1 MWAYPSTIPSGL
13 CGLTTYRL
21 DCINKVCRPDGI
33 VSSFYPPPMNSQ
45 FLSKSSNSRVLALV
59 IAVAA
64 LASGIGYYGV
74 TQFGQRQEP
83 KTKEQPTLAVQQ
95 VVALGQI
102 EPQAE
107 VIKVSVP
114 ATLSND
120 RVAQLLVERGD
131 RVTIGQTI
139 AILDSRDRLQGLL
152 AEAKEQ
158 VNLAQA
164 ELAQVR
170 AGAKTGEINSQK
182 AEIART
188 QAQSLGEERT
198 QRESL
203 ARLEAQWLGDK
214 AVQQAAVSRL
224 EGDKN
229 VQAAGIKKIAAE
241 LSNARSELRRY
252 EQLYKAGAIAQS
264 QYDTKRLTMD
274 TLAQQLNEAKAILIR
289 SESTGNK
296 QISEGKA
303 NLQRIIATGSKQ
315 ISEAKAVLARI
326 RSTSDQQVIAAQ
338 GTLSKIS
345 EVRPVDL
352 KTAEA
357 KVNRAIIAA
366 KRAEIELAQAYVRS
380 PAAGQILEIFAKP
393 GEVVKDNGLVNLGQT
408 NQMQVVAE
416 VDQSNIE
423 KIHKG
428 QAAIL
433 KGEAFSG
440 ELRGTV
446 HEIGLAVSRQT
457 TFSNQPGENL
467 DQRVVKVRIHLNPE
481 DSKRVAG
488 LTNLQVQVA
497 IQP

>member
-1 MWAYPSTIPSGL
+1 
-13 CGLTTYRL
+13 
-21 DCINKVCRPDGI
+21 
-33 VSSFYPPPMNSQ
+33 MNSQ
-45 FLSKSSNSRVLALV
+45 FLSKSSNRRIAGV

-64 LASGIGYYGV
+64 VAVGIGYYGV
-74 TQFGQRQEP
+74 TQFGQRQAP
-83 KTKEQPTLAVQQ
+83 QTKEQPTLALQR

-131 RVTIGQTI
+131 RVTVGQTI

-152 AEAKEQ
+152 VEAREQ

-203 ARLEAQWLGDK
+203 AKLEAQWLGDK
-214 AVQQAAVSRL
+214 AVQQAAVSRLAAQL

-241 LSNARSELRRY
+241 LSNARSELSRY

-264 QYDTKRLTMD
+264 QYDTKRLTVD
-274 TLAQQLNEAKAILIR
+274 TLAQQLNEAKAILVR

-296 QISEGKA
+296 QISEA
-303 NLQRIIATGSKQ
+303 Q
-315 ISEAKAVLARI
+315 AVLARI

-357 KVNRAIIAA
+357 KVNRAIGAA
-366 KRAEIELAQAYVRS
+366 KRAEIELAQAYVKS

-408 NQMQVVAE
+408 DQMQIVAE
-416 VDQSNIE
+416 IDQSNIE

-428 QAAIL
+428 QTAIL

-440 ELRGTV
+440 ELRGIV
-446 HEIGLAVSRQT
+446 HEIGLAVSRQS

-467 DQRVVKVRIHLNPE
+467 DQRVIKVRIRLNPE

-497 IQP
+497 IQT

>member
-1 MWAYPSTIPSGL
+1 
-13 CGLTTYRL
+13 
-21 DCINKVCRPDGI
+21 
-33 VSSFYPPPMNSQ
+33 MNSQ
-45 FLSKSSNSRVLALV
+45 FLSKPSNRRVLVAV
-59 IAVAA
+59 IA
-64 LASGIGYYGV
+64 LSSGYYGV
-74 TQFGQRQEP
+74 TQFGQHQTP
-83 KTKEQPTLAVQQ
+83 KTKEPPTFAVQR
-95 VVALGQI
+95 VVALGQL

-120 RVAQLLVERGD
+120 RVAQLLVQRGD
-131 RVTIGQTI
+131 RVTVGQTI

-152 AEAKEQ
+152 VEAKEQ

-170 AGAKTGEINSQK
+170 AGAKTGEIDSQT

-203 ARLEAQWLGDK
+203 AKLEAQWLGDK
-214 AVQQAAVSRL
+214 AVQQAAMSKLATQL

-241 LSNARSELRRY
+241 LSNARSELSRY

-264 QYDTKRLTMD
+264 QYDTKRLAVD
-274 TLAQQLNEAKAILIR
+274 TLAQQLNEAKAILVR

-315 ISEAKAVLARI
+315 ISEAQAVLARI
-326 RSTSDQQVIAAQ
+326 RSTSDQQVIAAR

-357 KVNRAIIAA
+357 KVKRAIVAA
-366 KRAEIELAQAYVRS
+366 QRAEIELAQAYVRS

-408 NQMQVVAE
+408 AQMQVVAE

-423 KIHKG
+423 KIRKG
-428 QAAIL
+428 QTAIL
-433 KGEAFSG
+433 TSEAFTG
-440 ELRGTV
+440 ELPGTV
-446 HEIGLAVSRQT
+446 HEIGLAVSRQS

-467 DQRVVKVRIHLNPE
+467 DQRVVKVRIHLNSA

-488 LTNLQVQVA
+488 LTNLQVKVA

>member
-1 MWAYPSTIPSGL
+1 
-13 CGLTTYRL
+13 
-21 DCINKVCRPDGI
+21 
-33 VSSFYPPPMNSQ
+33 MNSQ
-45 FLSKSSNSRVLALV
+45 FLSKPSNRRVLALLAV
-59 IAVAA
+59 IAVG
-64 LASGIGYYGV
+64 SGYYGV
-74 TQFGQRQEP
+74 TKFCQRQTP
-83 KTKEQPTLAVQQ
+83 KTKEPPTLVVQR

-102 EPQAE
+102 EPQSE

-120 RVAQLLVERGD
+120 RVAQLLVQRGD
-131 RVTIGQTI
+131 WVAVGQTI

-152 AEAKEQ
+152 VEAKEQ

-170 AGAKTGEINSQK
+170 AGAKTGEIDSQK

-198 QRESL
+198 QREAL
-203 ARLEAQWLGDK
+203 AKLEAQWLGDK
-214 AVQQAAVSRL
+214 AVQQAALSRLETQL

-229 VQAAGIKKIAAE
+229 VQAAGIKKIAVE
-241 LSNARSELRRY
+241 LSNARSEFSRY
-252 EQLYKAGAIAQS
+252 EQLYKAGAITQS
-264 QYDTKRLTMD
+264 QYDTKRLTVD
-274 TLAQQLNEAKAILIR
+274 TLAQQLTEAKAILIR
-289 SESTGNK
+289 SKSTGNK

-338 GTLSKIS
+338 ATLSKIS
-345 EVRPVDL
+345 EVRLVDL

-357 KVNRAIIAA
+357 RVNRATVAT

-393 GEVVKDNGLVNLGQT
+393 GEVVKDNGLVNLGKT
-408 NQMQVVAE
+408 DQMQVVAE

-423 KIHKG
+423 KIRKG

-433 KGEAFSG
+433 TGEAFTG
-440 ELRGTV
+440 ELRGIV
-446 HEIGLAVSRQT
+446 HEIGLAVSRQS

-467 DQRVVKVRIHLNPE
+467 DQRVIKVRIHLNSA

-488 LTNLQVQVA
+488 LTNLQVKVA

>member
-1 MWAYPSTIPSGL
+1 
-13 CGLTTYRL
+13 
-21 DCINKVCRPDGI
+21 
-33 VSSFYPPPMNSQ
+33 MNSQ
-45 FLSKSSNSRVLALV
+45 FLSKSPNRRIAVV

-64 LASGIGYYGV
+64 VAIGIGYYGV
-74 TQFGQRQEP
+74 TQFGQRQAP
-83 KTKEQPTLAVQQ
+83 KTKEQPNLTMQR

-131 RVTIGQTI
+131 RVTVGQTI

-152 AEAKEQ
+152 VEAREQ

-170 AGAKTGEINSQK
+170 AGAKIGEIDSQK

-198 QRESL
+198 QQESL
-203 ARLEAQWLGDK
+203 AKLEAQWLGDQ
-214 AVQQAAVSRL
+214 AVQQAAVSRLVAQL

-241 LSNARSELRRY
+241 LSNARSELSRY

-264 QYDTKRLTMD
+264 QYDTKRLTVD

-289 SESTGNK
+289 SESTGNQ
-296 QISEGKA
+296 QIKEGKA
-303 NLQRIIATGSKQ
+303 NLQRIITTGSKQ
-315 ISEAKAVLARI
+315 ISEAQAVLARI

-352 KTAEA
+352 KIAEA
-357 KVNRAIIAA
+357 RVNRAIGAA
-366 KRAEIELAQAYVRS
+366 KRAEIELAQAYIRS

-393 GEVVKDNGLVNLGQT
+393 GEVVKDNGLVHLGQT

-416 VDQSNIE
+416 IDQSNIE

-428 QAAIL
+428 QTAIL

-440 ELRGTV
+440 ELRGTI
-446 HEIGLAVSRQT
+446 HEIGLAVSRQS

-467 DQRVVKVRIHLNPE
+467 DQRVIKVRIHLNPE

-497 IQP
+497 IQT

>member
-1 MWAYPSTIPSGL
+1 
-13 CGLTTYRL
+13 LTTYRL
-21 DCINKVCRPDGI
+21 DCTNKVCRPDGT
-33 VSSFYPPPMNSQ
+33 VLSFYPPPMSSQ
-45 FLSKSSNSRVLALV
+45 FLSKSSNRRVLALV

-64 LASGIGYYGV
+64 LAGGIGYYGV
-74 TQFGQRQEP
+74 TQFGQREES
-83 KTKEQPTLAVQQ
+83 KTKEQPTIAVQKI
-95 VVALGQI
+95 VALGQI
-102 EPQAE
+102 EPQTE

-131 RVTIGQTI
+131 RVTVGQTI

-152 AEAKEQ
+152 VEAKEQ
-158 VNLAQA
+158 VSLAQA

-203 ARLEAQWLGDK
+203 AKLEAQWLGDR
-214 AVQQAAVSRL
+214 AVQQAAVSRLEAQL

-241 LSNARSELRRY
+241 LSNARSELGRY

-264 QYDTKRLTMD
+264 QYDTKRLTVD
-274 TLAQQLNEAKAILIR
+274 TLAQQLNEAKAILLR

-326 RSTSDQQVIAAQ
+326 RSTSNQQVIAAQ

-357 KVNRAIIAA
+357 KVNRAIVAA
-366 KRAEIELAQAYVRS
+366 KRAEIELAQAYVKS

-433 KGEAFSG
+433 KSEAFSG

>member
-1 MWAYPSTIPSGL
+1 
-13 CGLTTYRL
+13 
-21 DCINKVCRPDGI
+21 
-33 VSSFYPPPMNSQ
+33 MNSQ
-45 FLSKSSNSRVLALV
+45 FLSKSSNRRIAGV

-64 LASGIGYYGV
+64 VAVGIGYYGV
-74 TQFGQRQEP
+74 TQFGQRQAP
-83 KTKEQPTLAVQQ
+83 QTKEQPTLALQR

-131 RVTIGQTI
+131 RVTIGQMI

-152 AEAKEQ
+152 VEAREQ

-203 ARLEAQWLGDK
+203 AKLEAQWLGDK
-214 AVQQAAVSRL
+214 AVQQAAVSRLAAQL

-241 LSNARSELRRY
+241 LSNARSELSRY

-264 QYDTKRLTMD
+264 QYDTKRLTVD
-274 TLAQQLNEAKAILIR
+274 TLAQQLNEAKAILVR

-296 QISEGKA
+296 QISEA
-303 NLQRIIATGSKQ
+303 Q
-315 ISEAKAVLARI
+315 AVLARI

-357 KVNRAIIAA
+357 KVNRAIGAA
-366 KRAEIELAQAYVRS
+366 KRAEIELAQAYVKS

-408 NQMQVVAE
+408 DQMQIVAE
-416 VDQSNIE
+416 IDQSNIE

-428 QAAIL
+428 QTAIL

-440 ELRGTV
+440 ELRGIV
-446 HEIGLAVSRQT
+446 HEIGLAVSRQS

-467 DQRVVKVRIHLNPE
+467 DQRVIKVRIRLNPE

-497 IQP
+497 IQT

>member
-1 MWAYPSTIPSGL
+1 
-13 CGLTTYRL
+13 
-21 DCINKVCRPDGI
+21 
-33 VSSFYPPPMNSQ
+33 MNSQ
-45 FLSKSSNSRVLALV
+45 FLSKSSNRRVLALV

-64 LASGIGYYGV
+64 LAGGIGYYGV

-83 KTKEQPTLAVQQ
+83 KTKEQPTIALQR

-102 EPQAE
+102 EPQTE

-131 RVTIGQTI
+131 RVTVGQTI

-152 AEAKEQ
+152 VEAREQ

-170 AGAKTGEINSQK
+170 AGAKTGEIDSQK

-203 ARLEAQWLGDK
+203 AKLEAQWLGDK
-214 AVQQAAVSRL
+214 AVQQAAVSRLAAQL

-241 LSNARSELRRY
+241 LSNARSELSRY

-264 QYDTKRLTMD
+264 QYDTKRLTVD
-274 TLAQQLNEAKAILIR
+274 TLAQQLNEAKVILVR

-303 NLQRIIATGSKQ
+303 NLQRIITTGSKQ
-315 ISEAKAVLARI
+315 ISEAQAVLARI
-326 RSTSDQQVIAAQ
+326 RSTSNQQVIAAQ

-357 KVNRAIIAA
+357 KVNRAIGAA

-380 PAAGQILEIFAKP
+380 PAAGQILEIFTKP

-408 NQMQVVAE
+408 DQMQVVAE

-428 QAAIL
+428 QAAIF

-446 HEIGLAVSRQT
+446 HEIGLAVSRQS

-467 DQRVVKVRIHLNPE
+467 DQRVIKVRIRLNPQ

-497 IQP
+497 IQT

>member
-1 MWAYPSTIPSGL
+1 
-13 CGLTTYRL
+13 
-21 DCINKVCRPDGI
+21 
-33 VSSFYPPPMNSQ
+33 MNSQ
-45 FLSKSSNSRVLALV
+45 FLSKPSNRRVLALV
-59 IAVAA
+59 AVIAVG
-64 LASGIGYYGV
+64 SGYYGV
-74 TQFGQRQEP
+74 TQFGQHQTP
-83 KTKEQPTLAVQQ
+83 KTKEPPTLVVQR

-120 RVAQLLVERGD
+120 RVAQLLVQRGD
-131 RVTIGQTI
+131 WVTVGQTI

-152 AEAKEQ
+152 VEAKEQ

-170 AGAKTGEINSQK
+170 AGAKTGEIDSQK

-198 QRESL
+198 QREAL
-203 ARLEAQWLGDK
+203 AKLEAQWLGDK
-214 AVQQAAVSRL
+214 AVQQAALSRLEAQL

-229 VQAAGIKKIAAE
+229 VQAAGIKKIAVE
-241 LSNARSELRRY
+241 LSNARSELSRY
-252 EQLYKAGAIAQS
+252 EQLYKAGAITQS
-264 QYDTKRLTMD
+264 QYDTKRLTVD
-274 TLAQQLNEAKAILIR
+274 TLAQQLTEAKAILIR
-289 SESTGNK
+289 SKSTGNK

-315 ISEAKAVLARI
+315 ISEAKAVLVRI

-338 GTLSKIS
+338 ATLSKIL

-357 KVNRAIIAA
+357 RVNRAIVAA
-366 KRAEIELAQAYVRS
+366 KRAEIELAQASVRS

-408 NQMQVVAE
+408 DQMQVVAE

-423 KIHKG
+423 KIRKG

-433 KGEAFSG
+433 TGEAFTG
-440 ELRGTV
+440 ELRGIV
-446 HEIGLAVSRQT
+446 HEIGLAVSRQS

-467 DQRVVKVRIHLNPE
+467 DQRVIKVRIHLNSP

-488 LTNLQVQVA
+488 LTNLQVKVA